1 MESFGSTLGQIKK
14 ARAIGE
20 TKVDKSGKTLVWT
33 MTPKGV
39 LDWRIQSGAPVAKPS
54 ENTKSDSGDE
64 TPEGGNKYGL
74 PDKTMQFLG
83 TTSSDIL
90 RQFANKP
97 GNKPALRQ
105 AAYDELV
112 NRKEDVDDIDMNSG
126 VLGAQKQFFGSED
139 DTDFTFNIPDATLVP
154 PAIWDKVKQI
164 FPDGDIDYKNDKLIK
179 NVFNGLSTKAER
191 IKYDNF
197 VDEVK
202 RSDEFYMSPKE
213 EIHDMNKQI
222 AGFIQNKSP
231 FMMISGGAGVGKSY
245 NFKGVAGVMQK
256 RQFDPSTDSPGD
268 GDYDY
273 VEVGEVSSAGQ
284 LIELLRKHNGKTIL
298 FDDADTG
305 LFRKDCLNVLKK
317 ATNPSGVR
325 YIGKESGDDAGTFAF
340 EGQIVVLTNKGQ
352 NELTADPDRLAV
364 YTRALKRDI
373 YFTKR
378 EQLEFMTPLIHKF
391 EFDDVKRLDNAQ
403 DDMEE
408 RDSILELMVENF
420 DRIDPVKMNSR
431 FMRELIQEK
440 RDESV
445 ADGIT
450 QKNASAASF
459 FGGGSDWKRK
469 LTQKLVK
476 GNSIKMGVKEALE
489 VLKLNT
495 ND

>member
-1 MESFGSTLGQIKK
+1 MESFGNTLGQIKK

-33 MTPKGV
+33 MTTKGV
-39 LDWRIQSGAPVAKPS
+39 LDWRVAPADAQTKAPEAKVS
-54 ENTKSDSGDE
+54 ADTSTDSSKTAGH
-64 TPEGGNKYGL
+64 GL
-74 PDKTMQFLG
+74 PPATVAFLKQ
-83 TTSSDIL
+83 TDVEKLFT
-90 RQFANKP
+90 FANKP
-97 GNKPALRQ
+97 GNNPALRQ

-112 NRKEDVDDIDMNSG
+112 ERGEDVSEIDMNSG
-126 VLGAQKQFFGSED
+126 VLGKQKQFFGSDD

-179 NVFNGLSTKAER
+179 TVFNGLSTKAER

-340 EGQIVVLTNKGQ
+340 DGQIVVLTNKGQ

-440 RDESV
+440 RDEGV

-476 GNSIKMGVKEALE
+476 GNSIKMGVKEAFE